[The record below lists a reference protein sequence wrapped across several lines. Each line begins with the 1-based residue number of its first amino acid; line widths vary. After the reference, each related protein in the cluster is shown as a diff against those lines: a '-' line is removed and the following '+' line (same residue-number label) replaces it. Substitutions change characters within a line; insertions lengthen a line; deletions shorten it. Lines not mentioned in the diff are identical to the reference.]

1 MTYQIFHLKD
11 NRGSTNMQ
19 LLREIRNLARAD
31 SWGVF
36 PGIFGLGTNE
46 LYWLLLSTETSCP
59 LKLEG
64 VELVGQSTLSP
75 TVRPLVHEPR
85 TKPGIYV
92 FRWFEVVEQHV
103 EEVVRLSGEAWET
116 FEGGFDTEVQG
127 LFTVLPGMKVSQVSC
142 RMLLVTW
149 YKDLNVWQASRA
161 PDPEAQQRFI
171 ARQALLDSAVPIAT
185 RLELDNV

>member
-1 MTYQIFHLKD
+1 MNYQLFHLKD

-127 LFTVLPGMKVSQVSC
+127 LFTVSPGMKVSQVSC